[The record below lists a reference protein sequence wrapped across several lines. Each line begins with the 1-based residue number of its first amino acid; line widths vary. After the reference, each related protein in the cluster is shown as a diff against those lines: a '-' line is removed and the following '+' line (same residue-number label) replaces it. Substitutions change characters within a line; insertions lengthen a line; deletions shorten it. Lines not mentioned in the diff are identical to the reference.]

1 MMTWRPATLEELEKI
16 VRDLILPELVQLRQE
31 VHYLRKHTW
40 PHVQAMRENGSHLTD
55 IEAKREFFS
64 NLYDEDVKELLALKA
79 KSAKTIGLVGLEYD
93 RIRKNHPSG
102 TS

>member
-1 MMTWRPATLEELEKI
+1 MTTWRTSTPEELGNIITK
-16 VRDLILPELVQLRQE
+16 LILPELVQLREE

-40 PHVQAMRENGSHLTD
+40 PFVQALKEDGAQMRD

-64 NLYDEDVKELLALKA
+64 NLYDEDVKELLGLKNRYG
-79 KSAKTIGLVGLEYD
+79 KSIGLTALEFD
-93 RIRKNHPSG
+93 RIRKSHQSD

>member
-1 MMTWRPATLEELEKI
+1 MTWRAATLEELQNI
-16 VRDLILPELVQLRQE
+16 VRDVILPELVQLREE

-40 PHVQAMRENGSHLTD
+40 PYVQAMKEGGVPLAD

-64 NLYDEDVKELLALKA
+64 NLYDQDVKELLGLKTRYG
-79 KSAKTIGLVGLEYD
+79 KSTGLAALEYD
-93 RIRKNHPSG
+93 RIRKNHPCD